1 MSDEG
6 TKSASEATSA
16 PGIPATFQPTSV
28 ASSTPGPGAARA
40 MAKRSMK
47 SRALIQPRAST
58 AFWMPARMLGPP
70 PIDSSDSGMKTIA
83 SAISGLSRIAA
94 PRGEP
99 SEQEAGRRHAQHHR
113 HHRPAQ
119 HADRH
124 EQQQQDRHRA
134 EAPLDPPARLDA
146 DQDGQ
151 PDPRGR
157 HPVRAGAQPRAA
169 GHALIAPA

>member
-1 MSDEG
+1 MSKDR

-16 PGIPATFQPTSV
+16 PGSPATFQPTSV

-47 SRALIQPRAST
+47 SRSVIQRRAST

-70 PIDSSDSGMKTIA
+70 PIDSSDSGMKTI
-83 SAISGLSRIAA
+83 SNPSSGLSRIGATRA
-94 PRGEP
+94 QPGERD
-99 SEQEAGRRHAQHHR
+99 AGGRHAYYHR

-119 HADRH
+119 HAHRH

-134 EAPLDPPARLDA
+134 GTPLHPPTCPDAHPEAQRDH
-146 DQDGQ
+146 G
-151 PDPRGR
+151 GGE
-157 HPVRAGAQPRAA
+157 PVSRA
-169 GHALIAPA
+169 